1 MKKFL
6 PFLVLLAYCMTAQAQ
21 KIANSAVPKTVIE
34 AFKKSHPTAVNL
46 SWTKHDANYEV
57 KFTVNKNIKNLMY
70 NSKGILVFNEAK
82 VASNTLPVA
91 IKKYMATHYT
101 NQSILKVSKMT
112 TMTNVFSYAVE
123 INDRNLTFDSKG
135 NFIKSEMK

>member
-1 MKKFL
+1 MKKCL
-6 PFLVLLAYCMTAQAQ
+6 SFLVLLLYCITTQAQ
-21 KIANSAVPKTVIE
+21 KIAPHAIPKTVIE

-46 SWTKHDANYEV
+46 FWTKHDTNYEV

-70 NSKGILVFNEAK
+70 NSKGTLVFNEAK
-82 VASNTLPVA
+82 VALTKIPVA
-91 IKKYMATHYT
+91 IKKYLETHHS
-101 NQSILKVSKMT
+101 NQSILKVTKMT

-135 NFIKSEMK
+135 NFIKTEMK

>member
-34 AFKKSHPTAVNL
+34 AFKKSHPTASKETWN
-46 SWTKHDANYEV
+46 KHDDKYEV

-82 VASNTLPVA
+82 VKLTTLPIA
-91 IKKYMATHYT
+91 AKKYMDTHYT
-101 NQSILKVSKMT
+101 NQTILKVIRMT
-112 TMTNVFSYAVE
+112 TMTNALSYAVE
-123 INDRNLTFDSKG
+123 INDRNLTFDAKG